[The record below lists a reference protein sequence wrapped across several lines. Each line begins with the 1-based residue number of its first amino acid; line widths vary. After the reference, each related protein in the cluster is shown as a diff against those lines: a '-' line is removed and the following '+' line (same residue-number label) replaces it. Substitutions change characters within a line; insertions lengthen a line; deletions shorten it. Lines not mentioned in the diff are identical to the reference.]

1 MRRSIT
7 YAAALALNNNDPQ
20 LCIDLISNTK
30 QQNYVTIRNLKVLAL
45 AKLGRLEDA
54 LAILRASLEY
64 DVPAEG
70 RKRSFSKTTVRF
82 CVIDLSTI
90 VLILPFSYRLRPS
103 VRLWRSPII
112 KNPKLSLTGSSKIWQ
127 TSKWLKTRWSICAIY
142 LVYCFNLRLFYFIR
156 LWKFYL
162 ICRLKN

>member
-1 MRRSIT
+1 MKTLMKEANEIGHIPMRRSIT

-45 AKLGRLEDA
+45 AKLGRLDDA

-82 CVIDLSTI
+82 CVIDVSTI
-90 VLILPFSYRLRPS
+90 VLIFPFSYRLRPS
-103 VRLWRSPII
+103 VRL
-112 KNPKLSLTGSSKIWQ
+112 
-127 TSKWLKTRWSICAIY
+127 
-142 LVYCFNLRLFYFIR
+142 
-156 LWKFYL
+156 
-162 ICRLKN
+162 